1 MTMARLVKR
10 TPQQPTRYVMEG
22 KEVWL
27 CKCGLSRNQPYCDGS
42 HKLTKGE
49 EEGKLYWYDAAGKRH
64 EVPDTFGGIRTF

>member
-1 MTMARLVKR
+1 M
-10 TPQQPTRYVMEG
+10 PQEPTRYVMEG

-27 CKCGLSRNQPYCDGS
+27 C
-42 HKLTKGE
+42 KGE